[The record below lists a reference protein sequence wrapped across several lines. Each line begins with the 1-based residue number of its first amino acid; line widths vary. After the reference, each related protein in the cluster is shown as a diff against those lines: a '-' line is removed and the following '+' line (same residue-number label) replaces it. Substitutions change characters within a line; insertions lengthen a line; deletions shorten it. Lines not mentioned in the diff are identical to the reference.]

1 MSAATG
7 LRLQRTA
14 GYTLLEVLIV
24 MVMIATLVVIARTR
38 LNAPRYRAD
47 ASIQMFRNAL
57 TQAQRTALLNQY
69 DVLVVIDTVH
79 QTMKVSEDAN
89 NDGVIESGEHSLS
102 YPLTDGVTFVVP
114 PTGLDSAV
122 SAPVVGSQLGSLG
135 ALPTIT
141 FGRDGAASSDLQLY
155 IATPRNPGRVYRAL
169 ELVQSTGRSDWY
181 LYNATA
187 NIWVEGG
194 LR

>member
-14 GYTLLEVLIV
+14 GYTLLEIVIV
-24 MVMIATLVVIARTR
+24 MVMVATLVVIARTT

-47 ASIQMFRNAL
+47 SAIQMFRNAL
-57 TQAQRTALLNQY
+57 TQAQRTALLNQF
-69 DVLVVIDTVH
+69 DVIVVIDTVH
-79 QTMKVSEDAN
+79 QALKVSEDAN
-89 NDGVIESGEHSLS
+89 NDGVIESDEHSLS

-122 SAPVVGSQLGSLG
+122 SAAVVGSQLSSIGT
-135 ALPTIT
+135 LPMIA
-141 FGRDGAASSDLQLY
+141 FGRDGAATSDLQLY
-155 IATPRNPGRVYRAL
+155 IATPPHPGRVYRAL
-169 ELVQSTGRSDWY
+169 RLVQSTGRSDWY